1 MLATTVQPRWKSA
14 AGLIL
19 LAALV
24 GCSEPKF
31 YPTRGE
37 VMTGRGPLTAGEVRF
52 RPVKRPDLVASGKIQ
67 KDGKFT
73 LSTPGHGEGVLEGD
87 CQAVVFAVDGGPRVA
102 SRFSDYDTADLNF
115 TVTPRDENYFILE
128 LRASSP

>member
-1 MLATTVQPRWKSA
+1 MQASYRSSVV
-14 AGLIL
+14 AGLL
-19 LAALV
+19 LVALA

-37 VMTGRGPLTAGEVRF
+37 VMNGAKRLTAGEVRF

-87 CQAVVFAVDGGPRVA
+87 CQAVVIVDQGGPKIDK
-102 SRFSDYDTADLNF
+102 RFSDYGTADLNF
-115 TVTPRDENYFILE
+115 TITPRDENWFILE
-128 LRASSP
+128 LR